1 MGLPL
6 LDRER
11 KCEREQ
17 EGGTLRVKQEP
28 RVFFFKDIAV
38 AKVTCTGTTELRCQC
53 STRLKSGSLTK
64 FDPLSLAQVEA
75 CAPLMTD

>member
-28 RVFFFKDIAV
+28 RIFFIFFLKDIAV
-38 AKVTCTGTTELRCQC
+38 AKVTCTGTTEMRCQC
-53 STRLKSGSLTK
+53 STQTEVRQSNKICPSELRTS
-64 FDPLSLAQVEA
+64 
-75 CAPLMTD
+75 